1 MTFNGFGTQTA
12 WPDGTG
18 FGPFGGEGQ
27 ISKGRIS
34 ICDLSQGMNQCVG
47 ILTAPDKTISRDSI
61 NF

>member
-18 FGPFGGEGQ
+18 FGGEGQ
-27 ISKGRIS
+27 ISNGRIS

-47 ILTAPDKTISRDSI
+47 ILTAPNKTISRNSI

>member
-47 ILTAPDKTISRDSI
+47 ILTEQDKTIS
-61 NF
+61 